1 MATAILATLSAAM
14 IIGINGLNL
23 QNANAQTSQPGITSN
38 ASSATNATAF
48 ITVNP
53 SQSTDKEFWINT
65 VHFDGTTNLNASV
78 KSDTAPQNTPLIQL
92 NSLLPIQLF
101 HREEVSG

>member
-1 MATAILATLSAAM
+1 MTKTNITIKTNKQTAIMATCILATLSAAM

-65 VHFDGTTNLNASV
+65 LMERQT
-78 KSDTAPQNTPLIQL
+78 
-92 NSLLPIQLF
+92 
-101 HREEVSG
+101 